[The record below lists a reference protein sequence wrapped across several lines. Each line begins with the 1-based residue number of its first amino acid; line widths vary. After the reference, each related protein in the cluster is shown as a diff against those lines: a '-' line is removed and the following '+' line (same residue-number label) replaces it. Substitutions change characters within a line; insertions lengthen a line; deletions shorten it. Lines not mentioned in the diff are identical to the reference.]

1 MKNQMRDL
9 IEQLKSAN
17 EAYYAK
23 DQEIMSD
30 KQYDALYDELLRL
43 EKESGIVYAD
53 SPTQQV
59 GYQAVSF
66 LPKEEHDRPMLS
78 LDKTKSVDD
87 LAAFTE
93 QECLLS
99 WKLDGLTIVLTY
111 EAGRLAKAVTR
122 GNGMIGEVV
131 TNNAR
136 VFANLPKQIPFLG
149 RLVLRGEAVIRYVDF
164 ERINAELP
172 PEIQYKNPRNLC
184 SGTVRQL
191 NNEITA
197 SRKVHFCA
205 FTLVEAAGREFSKKS
220 EELAFLK
227 ENGFEVV
234 FFQKVTPQSIPQAV
248 AWFEQEIP
256 KNPYTT
262 DGLVLT
268 IDDIAYAKGLGET
281 SKFPR
286 DSIAFKWQDEIRET
300 PLLEVEWSVSRTGLI
315 NPIAVFEPVDLEGT
329 VVRRASLHN
338 ISIVEELE
346 LGLGDT
352 LAVYKA
358 NMIIPQV
365 ADNLTRSG
373 GLPLP
378 EVCPVCGEKTQ
389 LREEND
395 IKTLLCVNPVCPTKK
410 LRGLEHFVSRNA
422 MNIEGLSEATLEKF
436 IQKGFIADA
445 ADIFRLAEHQAEI
458 MEMDGFGEKSYKKL
472 IAAIE
477 KARTPQLGNF
487 IYALGI
493 PNVGLSNAKLL
504 AKSFHYDLHRI
515 MQAEA
520 AEIEEVPGFGP
531 VIAQSVQDYFTAEE
545 NRLLLEKL
553 QKQLYLPKNNLA
565 ATTEENAFIQGK
577 TFVIT
582 GSLEHYANRD
592 ELKEWI
598 EQNGG
603 KVTGSVSAKTD
614 YLINNDISSAS
625 SKNKK
630 AKELEIPILT
640 EKEFREKSGQSGN
653 NHNFGR

>member
-1 MKNQMRDL
+1 MKNRMRDL
-9 IEQLKSAN
+9 IDLLKNAN

-23 DQEIMSD
+23 NQEIMSD
-30 KQYDALYDELLRL
+30 KQYDELYDELLAL
-43 EKESGIVYAD
+43 EKKSGIVYAD
-53 SPTQQV
+53 SPTRQV
-59 GYQAVSF
+59 GYQAVAF

-78 LDKTKSVDD
+78 LDKTKSVED
-87 LAAFTE
+87 LAAFTD

-99 WKLDGLTIVLTY
+99 WKLDGLTVVLTY
-111 EAGRLAKAVTR
+111 EDGRLTKAVTR
-122 GNGMIGEVV
+122 GNGLVGEVV

-136 VFANLPKQIPFLG
+136 VFANLPDQIPFWG
-149 RLVLRGEAVIRYVDF
+149 RLVLRGEAVIRYTDF
-164 ERINAELP
+164 ERINADLP
-172 PEIQYKNPRNLC
+172 PEVQYKNPRNLC

-197 SRKVHFCA
+197 GRKVHFCA
-205 FTLVEAAGREFSKKS
+205 FTLVEAAGREFAKKS
-220 EELAFLK
+220 EELIFLQD
-227 ENGFEVV
+227 NGFEVV
-234 FFQKVTPQSIPQAV
+234 FFKKVTPASIPETV
-248 AWFEQEIP
+248 AWFEREIA

-268 IDDIAYAKGLGET
+268 IDDILYSRGLGET

-300 PLLEVEWSVSRTGLI
+300 PLVKVEWSVSRTGLI

-346 LGLGDT
+346 LGLGDVLT
-352 LAVYKA
+352 VYKA

-378 EVCPVCGEKTQ
+378 EVCPVCGQKAE
-389 LREEND
+389 LREVND
-395 IKTLLCVNPVCPTKK
+395 IKTLLCVNPACPTKK

-436 IQKGFIADA
+436 IQKGFLTDA
-445 ADIFRLAEHQAEI
+445 ADIFKLAEHKAEI
-458 MEMDGFGEKSYKKL
+458 IGLEGFGEKSYAKL
-472 IAAIE
+472 AAAIE
-477 KARTPQLGNF
+477 KARAPQLGNF

-504 AKSFHYDLHRI
+504 ARSFRNDLDII
-515 MQAEA
+515 MHAEA
-520 AEIEEVPGFGP
+520 AQIEAVPGFGP
-531 VIAQSVQDYFTAEE
+531 VIAQSVQDYFADSE
-545 NRLLLEKL
+545 NRRLLEKL
-553 QKQLYLPKNNLA
+553 QSRLHLPESNLA
-565 ATTEENAFIQGK
+565 AEEETGNPFIQGK

-592 ELKEWI
+592 ELKDFI
-598 EQNGG
+598 EQSGG

-630 AKELEIPILT
+630 AKELNIPIIT
-640 EKEFREKSGQSGN
+640 EAEFREKSGQAD
-653 NHNFGR
+653 

>member
-1 MKNQMRDL
+1 MKDQMRAL
-9 IEQLKSAN
+9 IDRLKSAN

-30 KQYDALYDELLRL
+30 KQYDEQYDELRAL
-43 EKESGIVYAD
+43 EKKTGIVYAD

-59 GYQAVSF
+59 GYQAVAF

-78 LDKTKSVDD
+78 LDKTKSIDE
-87 LAAFTE
+87 LAAFTD
-93 QECLLS
+93 QESLLS
-99 WKLDGLTIVLTY
+99 WKLDGLTVVLTY
-111 EAGRLAKAVTR
+111 EGGRLAKAVTR
-122 GNGMIGEVV
+122 GNGLIGEVV
-131 TNNAR
+131 TNNAG
-136 VFANLPKQIPFLG
+136 VFVNLPKQIPFLG
-149 RLVLRGEAVIRYVDF
+149 RLVLRGEAVIRYADF
-164 ERINAELP
+164 ERINADLP
-172 PEIQYKNPRNLC
+172 PEVQYKNPRNLC

-205 FTLVEAAGREFSKKS
+205 FTLVEAAGRQFAKKS
-220 EELAFLK
+220 EELAFLQ

-234 FFQKVTPQSIPQAV
+234 FFKKVTPQSVAEAV
-248 AWFEQEIP
+248 AWFEREIGE
-256 KNPYTT
+256 NPYTT

-268 IDDIAYAKGLGET
+268 IDDIAYSRALGET

-300 PLLEVEWSVSRTGLI
+300 PLVEVEWSVSRTGLI

-346 LGLGDT
+346 LGLGDV

-373 GLPLP
+373 GLPIP
-378 EVCPVCGEKTQ
+378 EACPVCGQETQ
-389 LREEND
+389 LKEAND
-395 IKTLLCVNPVCPTKK
+395 IKTLLCVNPACPTKK

-436 IQKGFIADA
+436 IQKGFLTDA
-445 ADIFRLAEHQAEI
+445 ADIFKLAEYKEEI
-458 MEMDGFGEKSYKKL
+458 IGLEGFGDKSYAKL
-472 IAAIE
+472 AAAIE

-504 AKSFHYDLHRI
+504 AKSFRNDLTLI
-515 MQAEA
+515 MRAEA
-520 AEIEEVPGFGP
+520 AQIEAVPGFGP
-531 VIAQSVQDYFTAEE
+531 VIAQSVQDYFADAE
-545 NRLLLEKL
+545 NRRLMEKL
-553 QKQLYLPKNNLA
+553 QAQLHLPESVPA
-565 ATTEENAFIQGK
+565 AEGEAEAGHPFIYGK

-582 GSLEHYANRD
+582 GSLKHYANRE
-592 ELKEWI
+592 ELKALI
-598 EQNGG
+598 EENGG

-614 YLINNDISSAS
+614 YLINNEISSAS

-630 AKELEIPILT
+630 AKELNIPIIT
-640 EKEFREKSGQSGN
+640 EEEFRVNSGQAEN
-653 NHNFGR
+653 